1 VNKEK
6 NHHLNEDQIVRAVVG
21 ESELSVSVRQHL
33 GKCDQC
39 RAQKANLEQ
48 NLARLGQAARQF
60 APLPRKRLNLKALG
74 TSHSIR
80 WSWNWKTALGT
91 TLATAALFIFMW
103 WASQGREM
111 FEISDRENVIANDAK
126 ATESLMIEIRILS
139 ENALP
144 QEYRDIAA
152 ETESVINEEFINF
165 IVPLIEDDSLT
176 FIPGKKGVRLC

>member
-1 VNKEK
+1 VNNEK
-6 NHHLNEDQIVRAVVG
+6 YHHLNEDQIIRAVVD
-21 ESELSVSVRQHL
+21 ESELSESVRQHL
-33 GKCDQC
+33 GNCNQC
-39 RAQKANLEQ
+39 RAQKARLEQ
-48 NLARLGQAARQF
+48 NLVYLGQAAGQF
-60 APLPRKRLNLKALG
+60 APLPCKRLKLKASE

-80 WSWNWKTALGT
+80 WSWNWKAALGT

-111 FEISDRENVIANDAK
+111 FETSGREKVIADDVK
-126 ATESLMIEIRILS
+126 ASESLMTEVSILS

-144 QEYRDIAA
+144 QEYMDIAA

-165 IVPLIEDDSLT
+165 IAPLMEDDSLT

>member
-1 VNKEK
+1 MNNEK
-6 NHHLNEDQIVRAVVG
+6 NHHLNEEQIIRAVVD

-33 GKCDQC
+33 GNCNQC
-39 RAQKANLEQ
+39 RVRKAHLEQ

-60 APLPRKRLNLKALG
+60 APLPRKRLNLKTSE

-103 WASQGREM
+103 WASQGREL
-111 FEISDRENVIANDAK
+111 FETSGRENVIANDVK
-126 ATESLMIEIRILS
+126 ASESLMTEVSILS

-144 QEYRDIAA
+144 QEYMDIAA
-152 ETESVINEEFINF
+152 ETESLINEEFINF
-165 IVPLIEDDSLT
+165 IAPLIEDDSLT